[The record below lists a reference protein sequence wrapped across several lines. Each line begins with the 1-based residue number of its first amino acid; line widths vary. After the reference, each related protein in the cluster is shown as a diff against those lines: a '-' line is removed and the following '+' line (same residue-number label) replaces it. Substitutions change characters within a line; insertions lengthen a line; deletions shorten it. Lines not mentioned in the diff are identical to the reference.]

1 MKFSILNFS
10 GRPVRLGASEKPKIT
25 DFSKLHYNY
34 YITKSNVNCCT
45 KCKEFTDR
53 EVTLKKWEENLK
65 EREQKIQDLEAKKVT
80 DVEVV

>member
-10 GRPVRLGASEKPKIT
+10 GRRVQLGASEKPKIT

-34 YITKSNVNCCT
+34 DTKSNVNYCT

-53 EVTLKKWEENLK
+53 ELTLKKWEENLK

-80 DVEVV
+80 ELKVV